1 MARWRK
7 RLSDL
12 TSEIPL
18 KLGQILLFALMI
30 MGILSLIL
38 WSVYSSKP
46 HQVEKLSILSESN
59 DAASLAYSQRESF
72 NVALAIES
80 WYHGDGTYRDLQ
92 IARALLGQRLQV
104 LTQGDVTTYSLMTQR
119 YRNSLAVLDE
129 VIKNGRDLPVNQRL
143 KLLQQSEKAL
153 GSFLTETR
161 RMSRTI
167 QLSSFKAVNKVVQS
181 RARSELYQSFILFLT
196 SFVGFIFFVWVS
208 RDLGIRFRQTRKM
221 IEEERK
227 KLVDATR
234 AIEISRKLDEIQ
246 NELLGRPV
254 ESWKHGEFFK
264 ELARYTEELA
274 PEAGLEVRQ
283 SDNPRRE
290 IDLLV
295 TDANKIGNAELATIR
310 KRVDEISQIHRSRRR
325 LHEEA
330 IYRASH
336 DSLTGLLNS
345 AGLTKTIE
353 ESAIPSKTGVLA
365 AIFIDVDRFHRI
377 NDSLGFKYGDSI
389 LKTIADKLKELTG
402 PNDLVARINSDEYAV
417 VTPVEDEHDGRLRA
431 LELQAGLEFA
441 AHSQD
446 IEMEITV
453 SVGLVL
459 TDTENIRKIDLMHD
473 GAIATSL
480 AGRQIRSGFAS
491 FTEALSHEYVES
503 LSQEFALKQALR
515 NNEFV
520 LYLQPVIGLEHGTIE
535 GAETLIRWNRPGHGL
550 VYPDEFLPTIRE
562 YGLVDELGVWVMNTA
577 MQIRANSYIFQ
588 SEFNIE
594 RFKIGVNVEAE
605 ELINPDFYER
615 YRTAFQRT
623 GVNPADFVLEVT
635 EHAFA
640 EGEIAID
647 QLTRVRD
654 LGALIAID
662 DFGTGYSNLAQA
674 QNLPLSILKID
685 KSFVPKGQMD
695 NNEKQLVVDI
705 KQIADTL
712 QLESLAEG
720 VETPDAEA
728 FVASLGVT
736 YAQGYLYS
744 PAVPEREFWN
754 WVRRRVNP

>member
-1 MARWRK
+1 MSKWRK
-7 RLSDL
+7 RWTDLS
-12 TSEIPL
+12 SEIPL
-18 KLGQILLFALMI
+18 KIGQVLLFALMI
-30 MGILSLIL
+30 LGILSLIF
-38 WSVYSSKP
+38 WSIYSSQP
-46 HQVEKLSILSESN
+46 HQVEKLSILNESN

-80 WYHGDGTYRDLQ
+80 WYHGDGSYRDLQ
-92 IARALLGQRLQV
+92 ITRALLGQRLQV
-104 LTQGDVTTYSLMTQR
+104 LTQDNVTTYSLMTQR
-119 YRNSLAVLDE
+119 YRNSLAALDQ
-129 VIKNGRDLPVNQRL
+129 VIMKGRDLSVNQRHAL
-143 KLLQQSEKAL
+143 IHQAEKDL
-153 GSFLTETR
+153 NTFLTETR
-161 RMSRTI
+161 RLSRTV

-181 RARSELYQSFILFLT
+181 RTRSELYQSFILFFT
-196 SFVGFIFFVWVS
+196 SIVGFIFFLWVS
-208 RDLGIRFRQTRKM
+208 RDLIVRFKNTRKM
-221 IEEERK
+221 IEEEKK
-227 KLVDATR
+227 KLVEATR

-246 NELLGRPV
+246 NDLLGRPV
-254 ESWKHGEFFK
+254 ENWRHGEFLK
-264 ELARYTEELA
+264 ELARYTEDLV
-274 PEAGLEVRQ
+274 PEAGLEVRE

-290 IDLLV
+290 VDLLV
-295 TDANKIGNAELATIR
+295 ADANEIGNTELAMIR

-330 IYRASH
+330 IYRANH
-336 DSLTGLLNS
+336 DALTGLLNS
-345 AGLTKTIE
+345 TGLISNLE

-389 LKTIADKLKELTG
+389 LITIANKLKELSG
-402 PNDLVARINSDEYAV
+402 PNDLLARINSDEYVV

-431 LELQAGLEFA
+431 LELQAGLEFT

-453 SVGLVL
+453 SAGLVL

-491 FTEALSHEYVES
+491 FTEALSHEFVDS

-520 LYLQPVIGLEHGTIE
+520 LYLQPVIGLQDGTIE

-562 YGLVDELGVWVMNTA
+562 YGLVDELGAWVMNTA

-605 ELINPDFYER
+605 ELINPEFYER
-615 YRTAFQRT
+615 YRAAFQRT
-623 GVNPADFVLEVT
+623 GVNPQDFVLEVT
-635 EHAFA
+635 EHAFT
-640 EGEIAID
+640 EGEIAIE
-647 QLTRVRD
+647 QLSRVRD

-685 KSFVPKGQMD
+685 KSFIPKGQLD
-695 NNEKQLVVDI
+695 SKEKQLVVDI

-712 QLESLAEG
+712 QLASLAEG
-720 VETPDAEA
+720 VETPDAEE
-728 FVASLGVT
+728 FVKGLGVT